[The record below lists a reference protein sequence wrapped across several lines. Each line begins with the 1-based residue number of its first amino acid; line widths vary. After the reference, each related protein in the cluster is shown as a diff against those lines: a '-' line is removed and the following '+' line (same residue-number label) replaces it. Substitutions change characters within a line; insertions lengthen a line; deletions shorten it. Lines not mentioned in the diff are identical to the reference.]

1 MVADTGDV
9 APAAGM
15 GRITLRQRERSA
27 RGQGIDQYFFDRK
40 FDDMQIVKEATS
52 YLEILNYT
60 VGHSTFPSMYSIQQ
74 DAGDEKTFS
83 PKHISLPKDSYRAM
97 MDKFHLP
104 LQALET
110 STVVGPFFWW
120 AHDEKFDGKHLPANS
135 VSSLEMVFRKSDV
148 KWMGN
153 PRGWQMILS
162 YSFATRV
169 TSGFL
174 KGTKNANL
182 GEIISQLKGCASPAH
197 HPLLLPILML
207 CQELGASNDEKQKEI
222 RNGIRELDMT
232 LTGNYRGVPAA
243 AGHISHG
250 DLTLDKISQRI
261 ADYQAKVN
269 WKRPQAWR
277 NALGKIKD
285 ATEWVCEN
293 GNDPFSDIGKL
304 HISMMDRL
312 RFYNIKLDGLEN
324 YAHVSLARLDNL
336 RQVTN
341 GLISQVESRLNAE
354 IAIQQHILAN
364 ASKRDSASM
373 KTLTMLGAVFLPGTF
388 LSSMFSMP
396 FFEFHDMSGPVSRSL
411 WIYIVLTV
419 PLTGLVV
426 LIWWWIDQRMARR
439 FSSGFGVGLVV
450 DEDGKE
456 DEDNG
461 AEEHLNRLEGQI
473 LERIRHR
480 TGAHLTRTFT
490 LTRSHHSRPSR
501 RIVGVE
507 AGDVVAAAAAV
518 RPPSKRGKIMR
529 HMARGGE
536 PPRDIE
542 L

>member
-1 MVADTGDV
+1 MVAKTGDIT
-9 APAAGM
+9 PAAGM
-15 GRITLRQRERSA
+15 GRITLKQRERSA

-40 FDDMQIVKEATS
+40 FDEMQVVKEATS

-60 VGHSTFPSMYSIQQ
+60 DGRSLVESQALTLGDDFDNFLAQQQ
-74 DAGDEKTFS
+74 DAGNEKTFS

-120 AHDEKFDGKHLPANS
+120 AHDENSDGKHLPANS
-135 VSSLEMVFRKSDV
+135 MRSLEMVFRKSDV

-243 AGHISHG
+243 AGHTSHG

-277 NALGKIKD
+277 NALGKIQD
-285 ATEWVCEN
+285 ATEWVCETS
-293 GNDPFSDIGKL
+293 NDPLSQIEKL

-336 RQVTN
+336 RQV
-341 GLISQVESRLNAE
+341 
-354 IAIQQHILAN
+354 HILAN

-439 FSSGFGVGLVV
+439 FSTGFGAGLVA

-507 AGDVVAAAAAV
+507 AGNIAASTAAV
-518 RPPSKRGKIMR
+518 RPRSKRGRIL
-529 HMARGGE
+529 G
-536 PPRDIE
+536 
-542 L
+542 